1 MIKISMINKLYK
13 LRLILNRSQKKRFI
27 FLIVLVFVGVLFELV
42 GIGILLPVLSTIL
55 DPSYIENN
63 FYQESLHVF
72 YDDQNPKKIVYYV
85 LVILLLIYLIKTIFF
100 VYLNYFQGRYLSGL
114 MQNISDRLFVN
125 YMLAPFHFHSS
136 TNSSLML
143 KNLSV
148 EVSYFNQFCISF
160 ISLLVEGS
168 MIMAVVLALLF
179 LEPIGILVT
188 GGILILLVL
197 IFHQS
202 TKKKLVSY
210 GLAREI
216 TDLNLTKSS
225 LEGLSGIKEIK
236 VLQKEDFFINAFK
249 ESTSDRA
256 KINTFQTLILNLPR
270 FYLEFV
276 SILGLVLLISYLTFN
291 NTPSELIITIVGIF
305 VAAVFRVLPS
315 INKVLTS
322 FQSIKFYNT
331 SIEVIFNQILIKNR
345 LNITNLKP
353 IAFEREIKISKLS
366 FKYENSDKFIF
377 KDLDFTIK
385 KGTSTGIVGPSGSGK
400 STLVDI
406 LLGLHEPTLGS
417 IKVDDNFIGLQNE
430 TFISTVGY
438 VPQDVYLFDDTIL
451 ANIALGVKH
460 VDMEKAVNSINKA
473 QLTEFISNLP
483 NGLNTK
489 VGERGAQVS
498 GGQKQRIG
506 IARALYN
513 NPDILVFDEA
523 TSALDDATEAELIS
537 AIDEL
542 KGEKTI
548 IMIAHRISTLKNCD
562 QIINLPNNEQ

>member
-1 MIKISMINKLYK
+1 MINKLYK
-13 LRLILNRSQKKRFI
+13 LRSIFNRSQKKRFI

-55 DPSYIENN
+55 DPSLIENN
-63 FYQESLHVF
+63 FYQESLYIF
-72 YDDQNPKKIVYYV
+72 YDDQNPNKIVYFV
-85 LVILLLIYLIKTIFF
+85 LVILLLIYLLKTIFF

-125 YMLAPFHFHSS
+125 YMLAPFYFHSS

-148 EVSYFNQFCISF
+148 EVSYFNQFCVSF
-160 ISLLVEGS
+160 ISLLVEAS

-179 LEPIGILVT
+179 VEPIGTLVT

-210 GLAREI
+210 GLYREK
-216 TDLNLTKSS
+216 TDSNLTKIS

-276 SILGLVLLISYLTFN
+276 SILGLVFLISYLTFN
-291 NTPSELIITIVGIF
+291 NTPSDLIITIVGIF

-322 FQSIKFYNT
+322 FQNIKFYNT
-331 SIEVIFNQILIKNR
+331 SIEVIYNQLIIKNR
-345 LNITNLKP
+345 PNTTNLKP

-366 FKYENSDKFIF
+366 FKYKNSDKFIF

-385 KGTSTGIVGPSGSGK
+385 KGTSTGVVGPSGSGK
-400 STLVDI
+400 STLVGV

-417 IKVDDNFIGLQNE
+417 IKVDDKSINFESE
-430 TFISTVGY
+430 TLNSTIGY
-438 VPQDVYLFDDTIL
+438 VPQDVYLFDDSIV

-460 VDMEKAVNSINKA
+460 VVMEKVLDSINKA

-483 NGLNTK
+483 NGLNTN

-523 TSALDDATEAELIS
+523 TSALDDSTESELIN

-542 KGEKTI
+542 KREKTI

-562 QIINLPNNEQ
+562 QIINLSNNEQ

>member
-1 MIKISMINKLYK
+1 MANSLSM
-13 LRLILNRSQKKRFI
+13 LRSILTLSQKKKFI
-27 FLIVLVFVGVLFELV
+27 FLIFLIFVGVLFELL

-55 DPSYIENN
+55 DPSFIENN
-63 FYQESLHVF
+63 FYKESLHVF
-72 YDDQNPKKIVYYV
+72 LDDQNPKKIVFII
-85 LVILLLIYLIKTIFF
+85 LVILLLVYLIKTLFF
-100 VYLNYFQGRYLSGL
+100 VYLNYFQGKYLSAL
-114 MQNISDRLFVN
+114 MQNISDRLFAN

-143 KNLSV
+143 KNLNV
-148 EVSYFNQFCISF
+148 EVSYFNQFCVSL

-168 MIMAVVLALLF
+168 MIMAVVFALLF
-179 LEPIGILVT
+179 IEPIGTLVT
-188 GGILILLVL
+188 GGILIFLVL

-202 TKKKLVSY
+202 TKNKLVSY

-236 VLQKEDFFINAFK
+236 VLQKEDFFINAFN
-249 ESTSDRA
+249 ESTSERA

-291 NTPSELIITIVGIF
+291 DTPSDLIITVVGVF

-331 SIEVIFNQILIKNR
+331 SIEVIYNQLLIKNR
-345 LNITNLKP
+345 LNTRNLKP
-353 IAFEREIKISKLS
+353 ITFEREIKISKLS
-366 FKYENSDKFIF
+366 FKYKNSDKFIF
-377 KDLDFTIK
+377 KDLDFIIK

-417 IKVDDNFIGLQNE
+417 IKVDDKPIDFKCE
-430 TFISTVGY
+430 TLNSTIGY
-438 VPQDVYLFDDTIL
+438 VPQDVYLFDDTII
-451 ANIALGVKH
+451 ANIALGVKEP
-460 VDMEKAVNSINKA
+460 VIEKVLDSIKKA
-473 QLTEFISNLP
+473 QLTEFISNLS
-483 NGLNTK
+483 NGLNTN

-523 TSALDDATEAELIS
+523 TSALDDSTEAELINS
-537 AIDEL
+537 INEL
-542 KGEKTI
+542 KREKTI

-562 QIINLPNNEQ
+562 QILNLFNNE

>member
-55 DPSYIENN
+55 DPSLIENN
-63 FYQESLHVF
+63 FYQESLHIF
-72 YDDQNPKKIVYYV
+72 YDDQNPNKIVYFV

-114 MQNISDRLFVN
+114 MQNISVRLFVN

-148 EVSYFNQFCISF
+148 EVSYFNQFCVSF
-160 ISLLVEGS
+160 ISLLVEAS
-168 MIMAVVLALLF
+168 MIIAVVLALLF
-179 LEPIGILVT
+179 VEPIGTLVT
-188 GGILILLVL
+188 GGVLILLVL

-249 ESTSDRA
+249 ESTSERA

-291 NTPSELIITIVGIF
+291 NTPSDLIITVVGVF

-331 SIEVIFNQILIKNR
+331 SIEVIYNQLLIKNR
-345 LNITNLKP
+345 LNTRNLKP

-366 FKYENSDKFIF
+366 FKYKNSDKFIF

-400 STLVDI
+400 STLVDV

-417 IKVDDNFIGLQNE
+417 IKVDDKPIDFQSE
-430 TFISTVGY
+430 TLNSTIGY
-438 VPQDVYLFDDTIL
+438 VPQDVYLFDDTII

-460 VDMEKAVNSINKA
+460 VVMEKVLDSINKA

-483 NGLNTK
+483 NGLNTN

-523 TSALDDATEAELIS
+523 TSALDDSTEAELIN

-542 KGEKTI
+542 KREKTI

-562 QIINLPNNEQ
+562 QIINLFNNEQ